1 MPFIGIAL
9 LNFGQAESRIAM
21 LQDDLAAQ
29 VKEGYMRTLED
40 ALREYKEYQAL
51 KKKLEGRRLDYDAK
65 LARLQK
71 AKKEKPEWEQEMQ
84 AAKLKY
90 EETEYEL
97 LQKMVQLQEYEVRHK
112 TPGKRFTSTTVIL
125 TYIGV
130 GYPLCSASAA
140 VGSTAFL
147 FL

>member
-1 MPFIGIAL
+1 MAYLGIAL

-21 LQDDLAAQ
+21 LQDDLAGQ
-29 VKEGYMRTLED
+29 VKEGYMRTLEE

-65 LARLQK
+65 LSRLQK

-97 LQKMVQLQEYEVRHK
+97 IQKMVQLQEYEVVMRSRLIRWK
-112 TPGKRFTSTTVIL
+112 TYVMINDCVVT
-125 TYIGV
+125 
-130 GYPLCSASAA
+130 GYPLCSASTTL
-140 VGSTAFL
+140 GSAIFL
-147 FL
+147 LL